1 MRAFICQQPLCS
13 PAGQP
18 LCLQCA
24 LLSPPA
30 LQLHPKPPPFQV
42 PHIGGPGLSGSS
54 VTFPLKLSRRVG
66 WASGSTPSS
75 SLARP
80 TLLSQLPAHLT
91 LPARLPPSLG
101 PQLGAQLL
109 ASPHPLSL
117 LALGHPSQ
125 HRVVSD
131 PLNKPLLPQLPAP
144 SLQPPPSPGPTAPC
158 SAARSCPPARPPA
171 TAPLTSSSSAQ
182 CPAAPD
188 VLPSGP
194 HGSTSSPRL

>member
-1 MRAFICQQPLCS
+1 MFTLPPHL
-13 PAGQP
+13 PASWSSK
-18 LCLQCA
+18 CCTESMVSRNTRRDTA
-24 LLSPPA
+24 
-30 LQLHPKPPPFQV
+30 FQV
-42 PHIGGPGLSGSS
+42 CCFGKGLASGSS
-54 VTFPLKLSRRVG
+54 MTFPLKLSRRVG

-158 SAARSCPPARPPA
+158 SAARSCPPARPP
-171 TAPLTSSSSAQ
+171 TGDGSPDLSLHGPVSS
-182 CPAAPD
+182 CP
-188 VLPSGP
+188 
-194 HGSTSSPRL
+194 